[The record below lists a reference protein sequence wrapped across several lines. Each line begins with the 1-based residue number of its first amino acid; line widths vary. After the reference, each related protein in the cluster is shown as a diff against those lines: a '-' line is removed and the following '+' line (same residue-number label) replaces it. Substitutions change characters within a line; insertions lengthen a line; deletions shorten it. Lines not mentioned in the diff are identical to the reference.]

1 MAEEGL
7 KIKIGADVRSAVTSL
22 NTLNTSLNKTTQ
34 TAANLGTTGMNNLTK
49 GTSQASTA
57 LTNFGRVASDAPF
70 GLIGIANNIEPLVQS
85 FIQLR
90 KETGSAKAA
99 FSALATS
106 LTGAGG
112 LIVGISLVTS
122 VLQFV
127 ELGFSRWGASTDK
140 AKQKTKEL
148 KDETKDYQTIL
159 KEVTSQLSQEA
170 ANVTILVQTLKSETS
185 TREQR
190 NNAIKELNKIA
201 PEIFKNL
208 SSEKTEIDKL
218 NVSYQNYINT
228 LNARIKIQVLEKQL
242 TQILEKELALND
254 KNNAQTKAR
263 LENEKVVTAL
273 KDQYVN
279 SLQDKQIDKNN
290 LLYRQ
295 WANTLTVENELSSL
309 SKERATILD
318 NIVLLQNEYNDSLK
332 TATVET
338 TDTKNGVDEIAEAL
352 KNYNNELKG
361 INWDE
366 QNRQI
371 DGTKKRL
378 ELAGETLK
386 TLYLAGV
393 KETSDAWIQ
402 VKRDFDNFQIAYD
415 EFLKDQRLK
424 KINEDI
430 LDYSNEIGNY
440 SDKVFKKSQ
449 DNIIKGLQ
457 KAGKQ
462 YVDNYKS
469 QLKGLDDLK
478 KKNEE
483 LAKTITNQISPAFE
497 SAFESLL
504 KGDDPF
510 EALRNSVKQLIIE
523 LGKAVIKSLIL
534 KAVTSAIGGP
544 AAGQAAGAGLG
555 FIRGDQLR
563 GLTFGR

>member
-22 NTLNTSLNKTTQ
+22 NTLNTSLNKTAQ

-85 FIQLR
+85 FILLR
-90 KETGSAKAA
+90 KETGSAKGA

-122 VLQFV
+122 ALQFI
-127 ELGFSRWGASTDK
+127 ELGFSRWGASADK
-140 AKQKTKEL
+140 AKEKTKEV

-190 NNAIKELNKIA
+190 NNAIKELNKIS

-208 SSEKTEIDKL
+208 SSERIEIDKL

-242 TQILEKELALND
+242 TQILEKELALTD

-263 LENEKVVTAL
+263 LNNEKIVTSL

-279 SLQDKQIDKNN
+279 SLQDKQIDQNN
-290 LLYRQ
+290 KLYKQ
-295 WANTLTVENELSSL
+295 WANTLTVENELADL
-309 SKERATILD
+309 SKQRTDILN
-318 NIVLLQNEYNDSLK
+318 NIVTLQNEYNGVLK
-332 TATVET
+332 TTTAET
-338 TDTKNGVDEIAEAL
+338 TNTKKGIDEIAEAL

-402 VKRDFDNFQIAYD
+402 VKRDFDNFQISYD
-415 EFLKDQRLK
+415 KFLKDERLK
-424 KINEDI
+424 KINEELI
-430 LDYSNEIGNY
+430 LFLGRNVTTAEDLLRKRGNEITANLQKQT
-440 SDKVFKKSQ
+440 KVFLENKK
-449 DNIIKGLQ
+449 KEE
-457 KAGKQ
+457 KAL
-462 YVDNYKS
+462 S
-469 QLKGLDDLK
+469 ELI
-478 KKNEE
+478 KKNEQ
-483 LAKTITNQISPAFE
+483 LANTITNQISPAFE
-497 SAFESLL
+497 SAFEALL
-504 KGDDPF
+504 TGKDPF
-510 EALRNSVKQLIIE
+510 EVLRNSVKQLIID

-534 KAVTSAIGGP
+534 KAVTSAIGVPG
-544 AAGQAAGAGLG
+544 AATGVQGLNI
-555 FIRGDQLR
+555 FRADQFR
-563 GLTFGR
+563 AFSFGR